1 MLAALSTQRILFS
14 LILGFNT
21 VTFTWFTNYLTNAG
35 AACDGLAATQYR
47 VCETTTAMSLALSV
61 GSLIFFVIVGNM
73 ALGAL
78 WKVSVKHICRP
89 CPVCGTRVEEKRAIC
104 HRCGS
109 NVHRSPLQQ
118 VSPMLANG
126 HLST

>member
-1 MLAALSTQRILFS
+1 MLAALSIRRILFG

-21 VTFTWFTNYLTNAG
+21 VTFTWFTNCLTKAG
-35 AACDGLAATQYR
+35 EACASLAATQYG

-61 GSLIFFVIVGNM
+61 GSLVFFLIVGNM

-78 WKVSVKHICRP
+78 WKASVKHIRRP
-89 CPVCGTRVEEKRAIC
+89 CPVCGTRVEVKRVIC

-109 NVHRSPLQQ
+109 KVRRSPLQQ
-118 VSPMLANG
+118 VSPILANG